1 MILLKIS
8 GKFGKSVAEILVPT
22 LKVCEQEAN
31 MDGLPVAEL
40 FVLTA
45 FHRLPLFQLKT
56 GLLLALHQPF
66 ILFSFQVP

>member
-8 GKFGKSVAEILVPT
+8 GKFGKVL
-22 LKVCEQEAN
+22 LKYSCQPRRFVKQEAN

-56 GLLLALHQPF
+56 GLLLVLHQP
-66 ILFSFQVP
+66 